1 MTDPRTLGNP
11 HGVAHDPV
19 LLLAS
24 GSPRRRALLEAAGIR
39 FEIRPPEIAEDRA
52 PGESAEALVERLSHA
67 KASAV
72 AERVGPAPPRWVL
85 AADTVVVLGPQV
97 LGKPR
102 DPEHAVEILEQLVG
116 VTHRVL
122 TGVTL
127 LHSAGGEAYRT
138 RVQSAVHLRKA
149 HRDEI
154 VRYVATGEPLDKA
167 GAYGLQG
174 AGRRFVDAIEG
185 SESNVIGLPMEET
198 LALLEAAGPP

>member
-1 MTDPRTLGNP
+1 VV
-11 HGVAHDPV
+11 HEPV

-39 FEIRPPEIAEDRA
+39 FQVHPPDIVEERA

-72 AERVGPAPPRWVL
+72 AERVGPVPARWVL
-85 AADTVVVLGPQV
+85 AADTVVVLGEQV

-102 DPEHAVEILEQLVG
+102 DPEHAVAILGQLVG
-116 VTHRVL
+116 RTHRVV

-127 LHSAGGEAYRT
+127 LPSAGGGAHRT
-138 RVQSAVHLRKA
+138 RVESTVQLRA
-149 HRDEI
+149 ADRDEI

-167 GAYGLQG
+167 GAYGFQG
-174 AGRRFVDAIEG
+174 DGRRFVAALEG
-185 SESNVIGLPMEET
+185 SESNVIGLPMRET
-198 LALLEAAGPP
+198 LALLAAAGAP